1 MSIQAQ
7 ALIAGDAT
15 QSSAVDNAT
24 ATATIGAT
32 EGVTQRVLGVSA
44 DYSATV
50 SAIKTITIT
59 AKKTIVFRWDFT
71 NGAFHFA
78 LPAALP
84 GDVNTAVT
92 VALEASGSGG
102 TTGRVTAYHFAT

>member
-7 ALIAGDAT
+7 VLTAGTAT

-24 ATATIGAT
+24 ATATIAAT
-32 EGVTQRVLGVSA
+32 PGVIQRVLGVSA

-59 AKKTIVFRWDFT
+59 AKVTVVYRWDFT
-71 NGAFHFA
+71 NGPFH
-78 LPAALP
+78 LPLP
-84 GDVNTAVT
+84 GPIPGTMNTAVT

-102 TTGRVTAYHFAT
+102 TTGRVTAYHFAN

>member
-1 MSIQAQ
+1 MAIQAQ

-24 ATATIGAT
+24 ATATIPAT
-32 EGVTQRVLGVSA
+32 PGVIQRVLGVSA

-50 SAIKTITIT
+50 SSVKTITIT
-59 AKKTIVFRWDFT
+59 AEKTVVFRWDFT

-78 LPAALP
+78 LPMALR
-84 GDVNTAVT
+84 GDINTAIT

-102 TTGRVTAYHFAT
+102 TTGRVTAWHFPN

>member
-7 ALIAGDAT
+7 VLISGDVT
-15 QSSAVDNAT
+15 QSSDVNNAT
-24 ATATIGAT
+24 ATATIAAT
-32 EGVTQRVLGVSA
+32 AGVTQRLLGVSA

-59 AKKTIVFRWDFT
+59 AKKTLVFRWDFS

-78 LPAALP
+78 LPAPLR
-84 GDVNTAVT
+84 GDLNTAVT
-92 VALEASGSGG
+92 VALEASGTGG
-102 TTGRVTAYHFAT
+102 ITGRVTAYHFAD

>member
-7 ALIAGDAT
+7 ILVAGDVT

-32 EGVTQRVLGVSA
+32 EGVIQRVVGVSA
-44 DYSATV
+44 DYSAAV

-59 AKKTIVFRWDFT
+59 AKKTVVFRWDFS
-71 NGAFHFA
+71 NGGFYLA
-78 LPAALP
+78 LPVALP
-84 GDVNTAVT
+84 GVVNTAVT

-102 TTGRVTAYHFAT
+102 TTGRVTAYHFAN